1 MTSTVNAIAIAVL
14 AVLAEQVGHELT
26 HGIAALIVGKD
37 WELLNLFAVYTV
49 WPGAADTFGDGVVA
63 ASAALL
69 NIFTG
74 FIAVLL
80 FATATFASRPIWRL
94 FWIYFAAFSLLAGFG
109 YLMVDP
115 LFYRAGESN
124 LGDWQKIV
132 DLWGGTWAVRAPI
145 SAVGAA
151 GVLFVFFWLPRAI
164 MKLGDGST
172 DRASRVGLAR
182 TLLLI
187 PYLAV
192 CAIFT
197 AMALWHPL
205 GVNGLV
211 LMAMKYWMGFSAFFW
226 GFFIA
231 GYWAN
236 FKEPISGPTPLPGG
250 LATGWIAAAA
260 IGLAVAAAV
269 LLPSIEL

>member
-1 MTSTVNAIAIAVL
+1 MSSVANAIAIAVL
-14 AVLAEQVGHELT
+14 AVLAEQIGHELT

-37 WELLNLFAVYTV
+37 WQIFNLFAVYTA
-49 WPGAADTFGDGVVA
+49 WPGAADAFGDGVVA
-63 ASAALL
+63 ASAALM
-69 NIFTG
+69 NIATG

-80 FATATFASRPIWRL
+80 FGTARRPRWRL
-94 FWIYFAAFSLLAGFG
+94 FWLYFAGFSLLAGFG

-115 LFYRAGESN
+115 LFYRPNENN
-124 LGDWQKIV
+124 LGDWQKMV

-151 GVLFVFFWLPRAI
+151 GVLFVFLWLPRAVV
-164 MKLGDGST
+164 KLGDGST
-172 DRASRVGLAR
+172 DSASRVGLAR

-187 PYLAV
+187 PYLVV

-197 AMALWHPL
+197 VLALWHPL
-205 GVNGLV
+205 GMNGLI
-211 LMAMKYWMGFSAFFW
+211 LMALKYWMGFSAFFW
-226 GFFIA
+226 GFFIT

-236 FKEPISGPTPLPGG
+236 FRRPISDPTPLPGG
-250 LATGWIAAAA
+250 LATAWVAAAA
-260 IGLAVAAAV
+260 IGLALAASV